1 MSPSERDRCGP
12 RTSGTMQKVHALSH
26 PIPTATQAW
35 WLDPRWA
42 GRALGKISVYSRNV
56 HLRAVAFGLA
66 DEVDQ
71 AGHGMRADHHVHP
84 RGLGLDDPLVL
95 LGQAAGH
102 HDAQPRVGQLQ
113 RLEVAQGAVQAPVG
127 VLPDGAGV
135 EHDDLGIR
143 GLLRGRVA
151 VRLQEAGDAFGV
163 SARSSGI
170 RTCG

>member
-1 MSPSERDRCGP
+1 
-12 RTSGTMQKVHALSH
+12 
-26 PIPTATQAW
+26 
-35 WLDPRWA
+35 
-42 GRALGKISVYSRNV
+42 
-56 HLRAVAFGLA
+56 
-66 DEVDQ
+66 
-71 AGHGMRADHHVHP
+71 MRADHHVHP
-84 RGLGLDDPLVL
+84 RGLGLDEPLVL

-163 SARSSGI
+163 VLVHLASERADEVAAAHASMLAAP
-170 RTCG
+170 